1 MYLVLG
7 CCRCGYEF
15 CYTCGKEWKDKKPT
29 CSCLLWD
36 ERNLIRNDARGNVV
50 RGDVRGNIVRDDV
63 DEDEDDYDDEDDY
76 YVQEGLH
83 DNHGFR

>member
-1 MYLVLG
+1 MHLTLG

-15 CYTCGKEWKDKKPT
+15 CYTCGKEWKNKKQT

-36 ERNLIRNDARGNVV
+36 ERNLIRNDIRGNVV
-50 RGDVRGNIVRDDV
+50 RDDVRGNIDV
-63 DEDEDDYDDEDDY
+63 DEDEDDYDEEDDY

-83 DNHGFR
+83 YNQGFQ